1 MTIVVEGI
9 NEPFIFAS
17 SLDEGGKAPLSD
29 AISAHTRVKVQNDD
43 YTLEQMLKDEASLTK
58 RLKTSRTSVH
68 RALWSLQYGAP
79 ARTHVTDARD
89 ALPPI
94 HRQVSL
100 TSLLGDL
107 KEAGFEPETEILEY
121 KIEAAGPE
129 IASFLDCDDDCEV
142 AHIKRLRYGRGRP
155 LAILNNIL
163 VASKAPA
170 PSTLTESGLYE
181 QLRND
186 GSRPASAYQQV
197 GARCATPEEAGL
209 LLIDEG
215 NPVITVERTVYAE
228 NDEVVDIEED
238 VYDASQ
244 YLLTFSLPVG

>member
-1 MTIVVEGI
+1 MNIEVETL
-9 NEPFIFAS
+9 NEPFV
-17 SLDEGGKAPLSD
+17 L
-29 AISAHTRVKVQNDD
+29 AISLAKVSEEPLHQQISDPLRTTIFNNEFSPRV
-43 YTLEQMLKDEASLTK
+43 T
-58 RLKTSRTSVH
+58 
-68 RALWSLQYGAP
+68 
-79 ARTHVTDARD
+79 
-89 ALPPI
+89 LPPI
-94 HRQVSL
+94 HRKVSL
-100 TSLLGDL
+100 TSLFDDL
-107 KEAGFEPETEILEY
+107 KDAGFEPETEILQYE
-121 KIEAAGPE
+121 IQFASPEAA
-129 IASFLDCDDDCEV
+129 SLLDCEDDCEI
-142 AHIKRLRYGRGRP
+142 ARIKRLRYSRGRP

-170 PSTLTESGLYE
+170 PSALTESGLYE